1 MEELGFENEDMSKK
15 KIYGLRIAIGLMV
28 FLFFKVTSNSM
39 LDWEV
44 ETFVSLGFTLLTV
57 MVVFEVIDFTSR
69 HLIRNYKDRLTEHKV
84 LFKFYWGNCLITAP
98 FVIGASYVHT
108 EILVPT
114 FACPGCTPW
123 EPGLIETIAQGLVL
137 SWLIILG
144 KTFMIY
150 MEYTRRSER
159 EKALIQKELA
169 QSKFES
175 LKDQIKP
182 HFLFNSF
189 SVLSSIIEDDPK
201 LAIEFVSR
209 LSKIYR
215 YVLDNTSQ
223 LVLLKTELQYLEH
236 YIFLLKTRHQGSLSF
251 EFQLDADPG
260 QYNVPILS
268 LQMLVENALKHNYF
282 SKEAPLVIEIYNE
295 SDEFLVVRNNLNK
308 RELHEKPTKLG
319 LQNIMNR
326 YQMLLDK
333 FIIVKEDEEHF
344 MVKLPLINHTE
355 SSQT

>member
-1 MEELGFENEDMSKK
+1 
-15 KIYGLRIAIGLMV
+15 MV
-28 FLFFKVTSNSM
+28 FLFFKVTSDSM
-39 LDWEV
+39 LDWELA
-44 ETFVSLGFTLLTV
+44 TYISLAFTLLSV
-57 MVVFEVIDFTSR
+57 LVVFEMLDYTTR
-69 HLIRNYKDRLTEHKV
+69 HLLRNYKDRLTDNKT
-84 LFKFYWGNCLITAP
+84 FYKFYWGNCLMVAP
-98 FVIGASYVHT
+98 FVIVASYVHT
-108 EILVPT
+108 EIIVPR
-114 FACPGCTPW
+114 FHCADCEPW
-123 EPGLIETIAQGLVL
+123 EPELIQTIAQGLVL
-137 SWLIILG
+137 SWLIILA

-150 MEYTRRSER
+150 LEYTRRSES

-189 SVLSSIIEDDPK
+189 SVLTSIIEEDPQ
-201 LAIEFVSR
+201 LAVEFVSR

-223 LVLLKTELQYLEH
+223 LVPLKTELQYLEH
-236 YIFLLKTRHQGSLSF
+236 YIFLLKTRHQGNLRV
-251 EFQLDADPG
+251 EFALDVNTD
-260 QYNVPILS
+260 QYDLPILS

-282 SKEAPLVIEIYNE
+282 SKEAPLTIKIFNE
-295 SDEFLVVRNNLNK
+295 GHEFLVVQNNLKK
-308 RELHEKPTKLG
+308 RELQEKPTKLG

-344 MVKLPLINHTE
+344 TVKLPLINHTE
-355 SSQT
+355 PTGA

>member
-1 MEELGFENEDMSKK
+1 
-15 KIYGLRIAIGLMV
+15 
-28 FLFFKVTSNSM
+28 M
-39 LDWEV
+39 LDWGSD
-44 ETFVSLGFTLLTV
+44 TFISMAFTVLSV
-57 MVVFEVIDFTSR
+57 MVIFEMLDYTTR
-69 HLIRNYKDRLTEHKV
+69 HLLRNYKDRLTESRT
-84 LFKFYWGNCLITAP
+84 FYKFYWGNCMMAAP
-98 FVIGASYVHT
+98 FVVIASLIHT
-108 EILVPT
+108 EVLVPA
-114 FACPGCTPW
+114 FACPECTQW
-123 EPGLIETIAQGLVL
+123 EPELIQTIAQGLVL
-137 SWLIILG
+137 SWLIILA

-223 LVLLKTELQYLEH
+223 LVSLKTELQYLEH
-236 YIFLLKTRHQGSLSF
+236 YIFLLKTRHQGSLSV
-251 EFQLDADPG
+251 EFRLDADTS
-260 QYNVPILS
+260 QYKLPILS

-282 SKEAPLVIEIYNE
+282 SKEAPLIIEIYAE

-308 RELHEKPTKLG
+308 RELLEKPTKLG

-333 FIIVKEDEEHF
+333 FIIVKEDEEYF
-344 MVKLPLINHTE
+344 TVKLPLINHIE
-355 SSQT
+355 ASKA